1 MVKHHHH
8 LTSKANGEEVVF
20 IQYFSPRVRPP
31 DQLLGKRL
39 SPQRDRTGLLR
50 CWFGLLL
57 RHNYSGEG
65 VGGGREITFENYEK
79 YLDGISLRLTFSS
92 RKRFLPKVEF

>member
-1 MVKHHHH
+1 MVKHHQH

-39 SPQRDRTGLLR
+39 SAQRDRTGLLR
-50 CWFGLLL
+50 GWFGLL
-57 RHNYSGEG
+57 RHNYNGER
-65 VGGGREITFENYEK
+65 VGGGREIAFENYEK

-92 RKRFLPKVEF
+92 RKRFLPRGEF